1 MAFMKRLTTNEELED
16 IRTRLPSL
24 AEGLP
29 AGLRSLPPG
38 TPLETVLASLWRDGA
53 CILSNAVS
61 DECADR
67 VVDEMTPYMDSLA
80 KGGDFTGLNTTRA
93 GAVVARSPAS
103 WDIVAH
109 PVLGQVCEAIIGRQI
124 FNLNEEELARTFH
137 RSLPGPPKKPTTSR
151 AHPYQCHLHQ
161 IIKIGPDSKE
171 QDIHRDEGAFVFDF
185 GGALEVEVSTIWA
198 LNDFTEDV
206 GPPHPL
212 FRPSPGGSS
221 PAVADRLGRP
231 AS

>member
-1 MAFMKRLTTNEELED
+1 MKKRQFLLAAF
-16 IRTRLPSL
+16 
-24 AEGLP
+24 A
-29 AGLRSLPPG
+29 
-38 TPLETVLASLWRDGA
+38 A
-53 CILSNAVS
+53 CISCGSAPVYAAKQPNVILIL
-61 DECADR
+61 ADD
-67 VVDEMTPYMDSLA
+67 VGYEALGCYGGESYPTPHLDALA

-206 GPPHPL
+206 GPTRVVSINCVSLPL
-212 FRPSPGGSS
+212 Q
-221 PAVADRLGRP
+221 PA
-231 AS
+231 